1 MRIKSVSRSS
11 SSSAQSPSRSSSK
24 LRARRSSSQSKQR
37 RVVETPTL
45 PKLPPS
51 HRLATY
57 DELNAHPDYSY
68 LADSSYII
76 SGYRWQG
83 GLRAA
88 TSSLFSLHNETAN
101 VFTHLAGAVVF
112 GILLGALLIGGPSLV
127 LKLEADVVS
136 SSERHLPTW
145 PLAVFLCGAT
155 LCLGLS
161 AVYHL
166 LAPTS
171 REYAR
176 FLQRLDYS
184 GISALIFTSNVPAV
198 IYVFACDPL
207 IASFYVVFAAL
218 ANGVCVVMGL
228 TDRFASSKYRG
239 YRAAAFSIAG
249 ISGTFPLIHAL
260 INVQHRTNIDPK
272 EYRAITSFALGLL
285 SMGAQYLIGA
295 FLYAMRLPE
304 RWARGRFD
312 YFSSHSLFHCLVVTA
327 AATHWETIKQLY
339 IWRAE
344 EAQCG
349 GASGI

>member
-1 MRIKSVSRSS
+1 MRTKSVSRSFRS
-11 SSSAQSPSRSSSK
+11 STSSTQTPPRSSSK
-24 LRARRSSSQSKQR
+24 LRVRSSSQSKTQAVPKQR
-37 RVVETPTL
+37 
-45 PKLPPS
+45 LPPT

-112 GILLGALLIGGPSLV
+112 GVLLGALLVGGPSLV

-136 SSERHLPTW
+136 SSERLLPTW

-161 AVYHL
+161 AIYHL

-184 GISALIFTSNVPAV
+184 GISALIFTSNVPAI
-198 IYVFACDPL
+198 IYVFACDPM
-207 IASFYVVFAAL
+207 IASFYVVFAAI

-260 INVQHRTNIDPK
+260 INVQRRAIIDPS
-272 EYRAITSFALGLL
+272 ESRAITSFAVGLL

-339 IWRAE
+339 IWRAQE
-344 EAQCG
+344 QQCVG
-349 GASGI
+349 GK